1 MLSSLVNAFSGK
13 IYSVSGFE
21 KAYDGTS
28 IVLYKP
34 KNKRLNKPL
43 RMAAKD
49 IVKDHKLRLGFDI
62 DDYTEIVSLAQR
74 DSLLFQDEINQKLV
88 TTFQNSQKK
97 HYMFYPYFV
106 AITAVVWCF
115 AAIMGHRFMYLDLGF
130 FQAHLPGAIVIF
142 PIIYFMADVI
152 QEVYG
157 YTRARQTLW
166 VCIAVH
172 FLLGALTSSVM
183 SFTPAPEVNELAYKA
198 VLDTQWE
205 MIIGN
210 AVGMIAGFTVNGFI
224 LAKLKIK
231 FAGKNLWLRTIS
243 STFLAELVYS
253 GVCSFIAFHNDLSIL
268 QLVKLQILMVSLK
281 ALWEVVFTP
290 VLYLVCSFVKA
301 KEGVDV
307 YDKYTNFSPF
317 SLALD

>member
-1 MLSSLVNAFSGK
+1 MIAICHFKILSK
-13 IYSVSGFE
+13 
-21 KAYDGTS
+21 S
-28 IVLYKP
+28 IC
-34 KNKRLNKPL
+34 
-43 RMAAKD
+43 M
-49 IVKDHKLRLGFDI
+49 
-62 DDYTEIVSLAQR
+62 
-74 DSLLFQDEINQKLV
+74 
-88 TTFQNSQKK
+88 
-97 HYMFYPYFV
+97 
-106 AITAVVWCF
+106 
-115 AAIMGHRFMYLDLGF
+115 
-130 FQAHLPGAIVIF
+130 
-142 PIIYFMADVI
+142 PIIIRLLAAESIFLMKYSG
-152 QEVYG
+152 YG

-268 QLVKLQILMVSLK
+268 QLVKLQIL
-281 ALWEVVFTP
+281 
-290 VLYLVCSFVKA
+290 
-301 KEGVDV
+301 
-307 YDKYTNFSPF
+307 
-317 SLALD
+317 